1 MSTVIQVCIII
12 ITIAIVSFI
21 VVLIVA
27 LQNVRRV
34 RIKMERIMDKI
45 EGGVDPILSSVGQIS
60 DDIRQMS
67 FTAKR
72 QLVRV
77 DDTANYINKNIND
90 IVENWIHTIH
100 LLNDAIAEPIM
111 DIATFLK
118 GLSRGVKFFFNDGRN
133 INDR

>member
-77 DDTANYINKNIND
+77 DDTANYINKNINICRRIAGIKSFD
-90 IVENWIHTIH
+90 NKH
-100 LLNDAIAEPIM
+100 LDTGKISDQFI
-111 DIATFLK
+111 FLICK
-118 GLSRGVKFFFNDGRN
+118 
-133 INDR
+133 